1 MCKIDLLNNI
11 DKIHTTKMGLDR
23 ISNNLTISKQEVINT
38 CKEIITNNNSNI
50 TKKGKN
56 YYCKLNNIILT
67 INTYSFTIIT
77 AHKQ

>member
-11 DKIHTTKMGLDR
+11 DKIHTTKMSLDR
-23 ISNNLTISKQEVINT
+23 ISNNLSISKQEVINT

-67 INTYSFTIIT
+67 INVYSFTIIT